1 MELSDTKK
9 RGKISRNYSGFK
21 VASGKVPK
29 EAYESIRRE
38 IIKRLGIS
46 PASYNYKRIGESPL
60 RESEVPVIQEIF
72 SRYHIDAFTGEKI
85 N

>member
-1 MELSDTKK
+1 MEITNTQKG
-9 RGKISRNYSGFK
+9 GKLSRNYSGFK

-46 PASYNYKRIGESPL
+46 PASYNYKRVGESPL
-60 RESEVPVIQEIF
+60 RENEVPVIQEIF
-72 SRYHIDAFTGEKI
+72 ARFGLDAFTGERI
-85 N
+85 

>member
-60 RESEVPVIQEIF
+60 RENEVPVIQEIF
-72 SRYHIDAFTGEKI
+72 ARFGLNAFTGERI
-85 N
+85 

>member
-9 RGKISRNYSGFK
+9 WGKISRNYSGFK

-72 SRYHIDAFTGEKI
+72 ARFGLNAFTGERI
-85 N
+85 